1 MLVAFA
7 TADPVSD
14 PYYGHYGHHGRYNA
28 ATAYPYYA
36 AYNGYVGSGVQYH
49 PNFYQSYSNALP
61 SAYYSNYRQS
71 DVPSYYPYAGPAGR
85 HGPHIEGSKVV
96 RPEGAPHSVAAVPE
110 VGHETQHVTATQYH
124 AQDED
129 GNYSF
134 GYRNPN
140 GARHETGNPYTGI
153 TG

>member
-7 TADPVSD
+7 AADPKSD
-14 PYYGHYGHHGRYNA
+14 PHYGHYGHHGRYYP

-36 AYNGYVGSGVQYH
+36 YTGYGYGGIGVQYQPYDSVPSVYY
-49 PNFYQSYSNALP
+49 PNHQYNSVASYSPHAV
-61 SAYYSNYRQS
+61 SA
-71 DVPSYYPYAGPAGR
+71 VGL
-85 HGPHIEGSKVV
+85 GPHIDGGKVV

-110 VGHETQHVTATQYH
+110 VGHETQHVSATQYH
-124 AQDED
+124 AQDEE

-140 GARHETGNPYTGI
+140 GARYETGNPYTGI